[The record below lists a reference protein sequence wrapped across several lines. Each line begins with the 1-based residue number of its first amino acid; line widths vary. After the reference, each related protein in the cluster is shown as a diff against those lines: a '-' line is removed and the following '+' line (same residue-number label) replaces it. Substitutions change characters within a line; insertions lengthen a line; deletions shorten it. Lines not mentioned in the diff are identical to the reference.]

1 MYCRRCG
8 KEIAADAAFCPYC
21 GARQED
27 EPQQASSVPPYNGG
41 SSVPPYTGQGSSVP
55 PYSGQ
60 TQSQYLA
67 GGYRAV
73 PAEPEKPINNLG
85 IAGMIVGLVSLWLSW
100 VLFLGLVASI
110 VAIAISGVAL
120 SRRNSYR
127 MNGFAVAGLVLGLV
141 ALLPSILYVVIF
153 IVASLAV
160 TGGGMVL

>member
-8 KEIAADAAFCPYC
+8 KEIAADAAFCPHC

-27 EPQQASSVPPYNGG
+27 EPLQA
-41 SSVPPYTGQGSSVP
+41 SSVP

-60 TQSQYLA
+60 TQYSA

-73 PAEPEKPINNLG
+73 PAELEKPINNLG

-110 VAIAISGVAL
+110 VAIVISGVAL

-141 ALLPSILYVVIF
+141 ALLPSVLYAFFFVALSMAAAGGSVV
-153 IVASLAV
+153 
-160 TGGGMVL
+160 

>member
-1 MYCRRCG
+1 MYCIRCG
-8 KEIAADAAFCPYC
+8 KEIPADAAFCPYC

-27 EPQQASSVPPYNGG
+27 EPLQA
-41 SSVPPYTGQGSSVP
+41 SSVP

-60 TQSQYLA
+60 TQYSA

-73 PAEPEKPINNLG
+73 PAELEKPINNLG
-85 IAGMIVGLVSLWLSW
+85 LAGMIVGLVSLWLSW

-110 VAIAISGVAL
+110 VAIVSSGVAL

-141 ALLPSILYVVIF
+141 ALLPTFLFIIFFICFSI
-153 IVASLAV
+153 APPHV
-160 TGGGMVL
+160 T

>member
-1 MYCRRCG
+1 MYCRKCG
-8 KEIAADAAFCPYC
+8 KEIAADAAFCPHC

-27 EPQQASSVPPYNGG
+27 EPLQA
-41 SSVPPYTGQGSSVP
+41 SSVP

-60 TQSQYLA
+60 TQYSA

-73 PAEPEKPINNLG
+73 PAELEKPINNLG
-85 IAGMIVGLVSLWLSW
+85 IAGMVVGLISLWLSW

-153 IVASLAV
+153 IVASLAA

>member
-8 KEIAADAAFCPYC
+8 KEIAADAAFCPHC
-21 GARQED
+21 GAKQED
-27 EPQQASSVPPYNGG
+27 ELQ
-41 SSVPPYTGQGSSVP
+41 TSSVP

-60 TQSQYLA
+60 TQYSA

-73 PAEPEKPINNLG
+73 PAELEKPINNLG

-153 IVASLAV
+153 IVASLAA

>member
-8 KEIAADAAFCPYC
+8 KEIAADAAFCPHC
-21 GARQED
+21 GAKQED
-27 EPQQASSVPPYNGG
+27 ELQ
-41 SSVPPYTGQGSSVP
+41 TSSVP

-60 TQSQYLA
+60 TQYSA

-73 PAEPEKPINNLG
+73 PAELEKPINNLG

-127 MNGFAVAGLVLGLV
+127 MNGFAVAGLVLGIV

-153 IVASLAV
+153 IVASLAA

>member
-1 MYCRRCG
+1 MYCIRCG
-8 KEIAADAAFCPYC
+8 KEIPADAAFCPYC

-27 EPQQASSVPPYNGG
+27 EPLQA
-41 SSVPPYTGQGSSVP
+41 SSVP

-60 TQSQYLA
+60 TQYSA

-73 PAEPEKPINNLG
+73 PAELEKPINNLG

-110 VAIAISGVAL
+110 VAIVSSGVAL

-141 ALLPSILYVVIF
+141 ALLPSVLYAFFFVALSMAAAGGSVV
-153 IVASLAV
+153 
-160 TGGGMVL
+160 

>member
-41 SSVPPYTGQGSSVP
+41 SSVPPYTGQGSSAP

-73 PAEPEKPINNLG
+73 PAELDLG

-127 MNGFAVAGLVLGLV
+127 MNGFAVAGLVLGIV

-153 IVASLAV
+153 IVASLAA